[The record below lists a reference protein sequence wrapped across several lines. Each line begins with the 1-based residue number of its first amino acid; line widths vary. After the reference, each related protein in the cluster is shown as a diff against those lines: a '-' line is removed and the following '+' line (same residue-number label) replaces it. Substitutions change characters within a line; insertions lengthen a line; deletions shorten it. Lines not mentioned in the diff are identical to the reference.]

1 MATPIGVD
9 TVTSIARRYIMPTI
23 TDQIYPANVIFYRL
37 HKANKKL
44 IQGGT
49 QIEVPSMFRRFAAG
63 GAYRG
68 FDPLDTTPSDTIRS
82 GALDWKQYYVP
93 WSLSGLTLIQ
103 TDSPEAIANFLTLQS
118 QQAFME
124 MGENLAFGL
133 FQNGVTNPKELDGF
147 PGFVGNASVG
157 NVNYAGIARS
167 ANPWWN
173 GQIDA
178 ASSTLSLASIH
189 ALIMSAS
196 RGGQHPTILMS
207 RQEQYNRA
215 WALGV
220 SANAYEVQFNRAPGG
235 HDELLLSAGF
245 TNIMVDNIPLV
256 VDPHVDNGPNASNSK
271 IYAINENTL
280 HLVVSPRADFFVE
293 DFQKPINQDA
303 MVSMILWAGNVIC
316 TAPNLN
322 AAMTNVSA

>member
-9 TVTSIARRYIMPTI
+9 TVTSIARRYILPTI

-37 HKANKKL
+37 HRANKKL
-44 IQGGT
+44 VQGGRF
-49 QIEVPSMFRRFAAG
+49 IEVPSMYKRFAAG

-68 FDPLDTTPSDTIRS
+68 FDPLDTTPSDTIRN

-103 TDSPEAIANFLTLQS
+103 TDSPDAIANFLTLQS

-157 NVNYAGIARS
+157 NTSYAGITRS

-173 GQIDA
+173 ASLDA
-178 ASSTLSLASIH
+178 ATGTLTLASLH
-189 ALIMSAS
+189 SLIMNAS

-256 VDPHVDNGPNASNSK
+256 VDPHVDNGPDANNSK

-280 HLVVSPRADFFVE
+280 HLVVSPRADFYVE
-293 DFQKPINQDA
+293 PFQKPINQDA
-303 MVSMILWAGNVIC
+303 MVSMILWAGNMIC